1 MANVPVNAMAVA
13 ISGSG
18 SVTGSYKS
26 VRLNIND
33 NDYYISVNSNNF
45 SYYNNQLDYYY
56 TSSGATTNANYD
68 NYISA
73 VVNVINDPN
82 ADFKN
87 VVGITASYSSPILTI
102 NAIDGGTSLNGLTI
116 YNGEYV
122 GGNPG
127 TLVETLGGGTVNISS
142 NVFSLETI
150 SEGDIMNN
158 YTELTGGALL
168 SGSKDNIRYEITNA
182 NTGSG
187 TFNVVV
193 RRGDDITN
201 KKIVLESFNG
211 VSLDPNSPKFITKVI
226 GNQVK
231 TYNSSTNQLEYVGDY
246 PNKSNFIRVK
256 DVFQTTPD
264 YLDANGLPKTQYT
277 ASIPY
282 SQSGSFSG
290 ATGTVKAGANFYG
303 DINSSNTQGLVSGN
317 YTNMVNL
324 LSNTNDY
331 KFKILSTPGL
341 TNDLHTGTISTV
353 LTNTQERGDNIYI
366 LDLTEHSATLATAIT
381 QAQTRDNS
389 YAATYWPWVSITDP
403 GTGKQVSVP
412 ASTLIPGVYANNDR
426 IAAPWFAPAGI
437 NRGGLNNVIRAKYKL
452 SEANKTDLYENN
464 INPLAT
470 LPRKGVVSFGNK
482 TLQKGASALDR
493 VNVRRLL
500 IELKSYIGQ
509 LADNI
514 VFENNTTTTRT
525 NFLAQVK
532 PYLESIQQKEGLYAF
547 QVIMDETNNTNDVID
562 RNQLIGQ
569 IYIQPSRSVE
579 FVSLDFV
586 LMPTGAEFPG

>member
-1 MANVPVNAMAVA
+1 MANFTTSPGVALNEVDNTFLSGQPVQVGAAIIGPTVKGPVEVPTTVTSYSEYVN
-13 ISGSG
+13 IFGDTLTSGSDTYSYLTSISAYNYFNYG
-18 SVTGSYKS
+18 GKSLLVARVVSGSYTPATSSK
-26 VRLNIND
+26 VAVWGTPTVNGG
-33 NDYYISVNSNNF
+33 YISP
-45 SYYNNQLDYYY
+45 SY
-56 TSSGATTNANYD
+56 TG
-68 NYISA
+68 
-73 VVNVINDPN
+73 
-82 ADFKN
+82 
-87 VVGITASYSSPILTI
+87 
-102 NAIDGGTSLNGLTI
+102 
-116 YNGEYV
+116 
-122 GGNPG
+122 
-127 TLVETLGGGTVNISS
+127 S
-142 NVFSLETI
+142 NVFEVETI
-150 SEGDIMNN
+150 TEGKIMNN
-158 YTELTGGALL
+158 NVQGGSTGILI
-168 SGSKDNIRYEITNA
+168 SGSKDNIRFEVTNPS
-182 NTGSG
+182 TGSG
-187 TFNVVV
+187 AFNVAV
-193 RRGDDITN
+193 RRGDDIN
-201 KKIVLESFNG
+201 SKKVYLESFNN
-211 VSLDPNSPKFITKVI
+211 VNLDPNSPRYIAKVI
-226 GNQVK
+226 GDQVSNYNPTTNQMEITGSYPVQSKYVRIKSVNVK
-231 TYNSSTNQLEYVGDY
+231 T
-246 PNKSNFIRVK
+246 PN
-256 DVFQTTPD
+256 
-264 YLDANGLPKTQYT
+264 YLDSDGLPRSEYT
-277 ASIPY
+277 ASIPVV
-282 SQSGSFSG
+282 QNVIFGG
-290 ATGTVKAGANFYG
+290 AEGTLMGGANFY
-303 DINSSNTQGLVSGN
+303 DTINSSNTQGLVAGN
-317 YTNMVNL
+317 YTNMVSL

-341 TNDLHTGTISTV
+341 TNDSYTSTISTL
-353 LTNTQERGDNIYI
+353 LTNTQQRGDSIYV